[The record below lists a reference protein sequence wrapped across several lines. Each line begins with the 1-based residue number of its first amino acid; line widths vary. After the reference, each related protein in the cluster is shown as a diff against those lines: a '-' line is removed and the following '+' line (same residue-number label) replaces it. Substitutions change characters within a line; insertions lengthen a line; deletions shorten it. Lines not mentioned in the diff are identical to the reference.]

1 KQNANTAI
9 YPLTQTISSRTTREA
24 LKILETSRKK
34 LPSLEAQRFSGVL
47 EDSISQVEIV
57 AMLPA
62 VLARLDTLSGSL
74 DSDLSGALREHRL
87 LEERLMSLDGPG
99 SDGGQEGESREARER
114 VRAQLEKDIQSSVMD
129 VLRLF
134 RAHPDAV
141 LVLRAEVDME
151 AGASKNVQPLI
162 DGLKKFHDL
171 MLEKL
176 LTSPEEE
183 QQLSAYMKEM
193 SLRRDHNM
201 KLMASL
207 EAEVAAAKKKRDLE
221 VSHHITF
228 GIKTL
233 KRSLYQMNKKAEDF
247 ISQMEQDA
255 DRQSQSI
262 SKTSEQKQIR
272 MRQEI
277 DQLNVQLNNLI
288 LENREAERVLREV
301 EYNQIQE
308 ERWLAEER
316 RKEEQRNLE
325 LKTRA
330 AILAQAWWRGYC
342 VRKAMKSKGKSK
354 KGKKGKGKKGN

>member
-1 KQNANTAI
+1 MCTGATAV
-9 YPLTQTISSRTTREA
+9 PTGDASAQVLSLSPQQKAKARREKA

-34 LPSLEAQRFSGVL
+34 LPSLEVQRFSGVL
-47 EDSISQVEIV
+47 EDSIRQVEIV

-114 VRAQLEKDIQSSVMD
+114 VRAQLEKDIQNSVMD
-129 VLRLF
+129 VLRSF

-151 AGASKNVQPLI
+151 AGACKNVQPLI
-162 DGLKKFHDL
+162 DGLRKFHDL

-183 QQLSAYMKEM
+183 QQLSVYMKEM

-221 VSHHITF
+221 VSHHITLHLDV
-228 GIKTL
+228 K
-233 KRSLYQMNKKAEDF
+233 
-247 ISQMEQDA
+247 
-255 DRQSQSI
+255 
-262 SKTSEQKQIR
+262 
-272 MRQEI
+272 
-277 DQLNVQLNNLI
+277 
-288 LENREAERVLREV
+288 
-301 EYNQIQE
+301 
-308 ERWLAEER
+308 
-316 RKEEQRNLE
+316 
-325 LKTRA
+325 
-330 AILAQAWWRGYC
+330 
-342 VRKAMKSKGKSK
+342 
-354 KGKKGKGKKGN
+354 